1 MTLIFYDGYDLRRKK
16 NFYKKSSAFLCV
28 YFFNLCLMTKLQKIK
43 AKNIRNKKK
52 KFKNLSGL
60 EIAQLYTPKDTKKI
74 NYKKDIG
81 LPGEFPYT
89 RGIYPTMYRGKLWT
103 MRQFAGLGSAKE
115 TNERFK
121 YLLKHGQMGLS
132 VAFDLPT
139 LMGCDSDDCL
149 SAGEVGWCG
158 VAIDSLDDMETLFKG
173 IPLGKVTTSMTVN
186 APAAILYAMYIVT
199 AMKQGVKQGQIGGTI
214 QNDMLKEYI
223 AQKEWIYP
231 PKPHLKLITD
241 MITYSSKK
249 TPKWHPISISGY
261 HIREAG
267 STAVQE
273 LAFTLYNGLTYI
285 EEVVKAGLKVDEFA
299 PRLSFF
305 FNSHNDFFEEIAK
318 FRAARRIWAREM
330 KKRYKPKKPESIAMR
345 FHTQT
350 AGCSL
355 IAEQPYNN
363 IVRVAI
369 QALAGVLGGT
379 QSLHTDSMDETL
391 ATPTEKAVT
400 IALRTQQIIAHET
413 GVANTVDPLG
423 GSYYIESLTNQMEE
437 ETYKYFK
444 KLDKMGGMVA
454 AIKKGFPQKEIHE
467 AAFAYQKEIDK
478 KQRIIVG
485 LNDFI
490 SEEGESVE
498 TLEID
503 PTIEERQIERLNNV
517 KKKREQRRVAK
528 ALDDLKKMA
537 EKGDNLMPGMIE
549 AVKLYATV
557 GEISNALKEVYGTY
571 EEPDWPQ
578 KGKYIKKKKKI
589 LISKVGQDGHDR
601 GVKILV
607 KFLRI
612 NNFNVV
618 YSGLRKSPEEIV
630 EQAIKENVNILGI
643 SILSGAHKSWLPG
656 ILKLLNKKGRM
667 DIKVIGGGIIPE
679 QDIPELEAIGL
690 QKVFHPGTPLEEI
703 LGFIMEL

>member
-1 MTLIFYDGYDLRRKK
+1 MAIKLDMK
-16 NFYKKSSAFLCV
+16 KKSPKK
-28 YFFNLCLMTKLQKIK
+28 T
-43 AKNIRNKKK
+43 RERKK
-52 KFKNLSGL
+52 KFTNLSNQK
-60 EIAQLYTPKDTKKI
+60 IARLYTPADTKKI

-89 RGIYPTMYRGKLWT
+89 RGIHPTMYRGKLWT

-115 TNERFK
+115 TNKRFK

-158 VAIDSLDDMETLFKG
+158 VAVDSLDDMETLFQG

-186 APAAILYAMYIVT
+186 APAAVLYAMYIVT
-199 AMKQGVKQGQIGGTI
+199 AMKQGVKPGQIGGTI

-273 LAFTLYNGLTYI
+273 LAFTLYDGLTYV
-285 EEVVKAGLKVDEFA
+285 EEAIKAGLKIDEFA

-318 FRAARRIWAREM
+318 FRAARRIWAREI
-330 KKRYKPKKPESIAMR
+330 KKRYKPKKPESITMR

-355 IAEQPYNN
+355 IGQQPYNN

-379 QSLHTDSMDETL
+379 QSLHTDSMDETF

-400 IALRTQQIIAHET
+400 IALRTQQIIAHES

-423 GSYYIESLTNQMEE
+423 GSYYVESLTNKMEE
-437 ETYKYFK
+437 DTYKYFK
-444 KLDKMGGMVA
+444 KLDNMGGMVA

-467 AAFAYQKEIDK
+467 AAYAYQNEVDK
-478 KQRIIVG
+478 KKRIVVG

-490 SEEGESVE
+490 SEEEDSVE

-503 PTIEERQIERLNNV
+503 PTIEEQQIKRLNRV
-517 KKKREQRRVAK
+517 KKGREQRRLTK
-528 ALDDLKKMA
+528 ALDNLKKMA
-537 EKGDNLMPGMIE
+537 EKGDNLMPGIIK
-549 AVKLYATV
+549 AVELYATV

-571 EEPDWPQ
+571 QEPDWPQ
-578 KGKYIKKKKKI
+578 KEKYIIKKKKI

-607 KFLRI
+607 KFLR
-612 NNFNVV
+612 NNSFDVV

-630 EQAIKENVNILGI
+630 VQAIQENVGILGI
-643 SILSGAHKSWLPG
+643 SILSGAHKSWLPN
-656 ILKLLNKKGRM
+656 ILKLLSKRGRM

-679 QDIPELEAIGL
+679 QDVPELEAMGI

-703 LGFIMEL
+703 LTFIKQIC